1 MKKQPGIN
9 GDYLILSRDERMALA
24 TLPTLV
30 TLGTPAAVQTVYAF
44 SPDMGPIDW
53 ALPLVLWIYGLLFWF
68 NSEGIHLFKAK
79 KWEWTEEAIEEQQRY
94 MSDTRI
100 ASRRFWKKWWV
111 RFPIGLLFMSVGIHA
126 LFSRDFTAQWLS
138 FILLMSAFVTPFVFI
153 AELAMLPLAILIVL
167 GFMAVVTLTPTS
179 VIIMLAVLAMFAT
192 VVLAQ
197 NVRASQLQK
206 PVRKKKEDQETKD
219 KEGEEG
225 KDAEGATAG
234 SNASAAA
241 PVGRRLQ
248 RVPQHEKRQ
257 ELLPPKKEKLR
268 WPQLKHPPKRG
279 WRRRSLLLM
288 KQRRSVRLPEP
299 SYSETQPPGRK
310 PMQRR
315 LQPIPQTRRSN
326 KPAVKK
332 QKALAREPF
341 FIRPTRTMQSI
352 VWCLGSESN
361 RHSLRNRILSPARL
375 PISPPRR

>member
-9 GDYLILSRDERMALA
+9 GNYLILSRDERMSIA

-30 TLGTPAAVQTVYAF
+30 TLGTPAAVQTLYAF

-53 ALPLVLWIYGLLFWF
+53 ILPLVLWIYGLLFWF

-111 RFPIGLLFMSVGIHA
+111 RFPVGLLFMSVGIHA
-126 LFSRDFTAQWLS
+126 LFSKDFTAQWLS

-153 AELAMLPLAILIVL
+153 AELAMLPLAILIVI
-167 GFMAVVTLTPTS
+167 GFMAVVSLTPTS

-206 PVRKKKEDQETKD
+206 PVRKKKEDEEEKD

-225 KDAEGATAG
+225 KDAEGTAAAG
-234 SNASAAA
+234 EAPAAPAAGEAAPAEPPAPPSLADETVAEVAESAAAREEARAAAAEEREASVAAAKAAADEKVAAAQAAAAASAEAREAAKAERAASSDEPVADDEAQAAEPSAGPAASAAA
-241 PVGRRLQ
+241 AEEAP
-248 RVPQHEKRQ
+248 
-257 ELLPPKKEKLR
+257 
-268 WPQLKHPPKRG
+268 
-279 WRRRSLLLM
+279 
-288 KQRRSVRLPEP
+288 
-299 SYSETQPPGRK
+299 
-310 PMQRR
+310 
-315 LQPIPQTRRSN
+315 N
-326 KPAVKK
+326 K
-332 QKALAREPF
+332 
-341 FIRPTRTMQSI
+341 
-352 VWCLGSESN
+352 
-361 RHSLRNRILSPARL
+361 
-375 PISPPRR
+375 

>member
-9 GDYLILSRDERMALA
+9 GNYLILSRDERMSIA

-30 TLGTPAAVQTVYAF
+30 TLGTPAAVQTLYAF

-53 ALPLVLWIYGLLFWF
+53 ILPLVLWIYGLLFWF

-111 RFPIGLLFMSVGIHA
+111 RFPVGLLFMSVGIHA
-126 LFSRDFTAQWLS
+126 LFSKDFTAQWLS

-153 AELAMLPLAILIVL
+153 AELAMLPLAILIVI

-206 PVRKKKEDQETKD
+206 PVRKKKEDEEEKKD

-225 KDAEGATAG
+225 KDTEGTAAGGDVSAAPAEAEAAPIEPPAPPSLADETVAEVAESAAAREEARAAAAEEREASVAAAKAAADEKVAAAQAAAAASAEAREAAKAERAASSEELVADDEAQAAEPSAG
-234 SNASAAA
+234 PAASAATSEGA
-241 PVGRRLQ
+241 P
-248 RVPQHEKRQ
+248 
-257 ELLPPKKEKLR
+257 
-268 WPQLKHPPKRG
+268 
-279 WRRRSLLLM
+279 
-288 KQRRSVRLPEP
+288 
-299 SYSETQPPGRK
+299 
-310 PMQRR
+310 
-315 LQPIPQTRRSN
+315 N
-326 KPAVKK
+326 K
-332 QKALAREPF
+332 
-341 FIRPTRTMQSI
+341 
-352 VWCLGSESN
+352 
-361 RHSLRNRILSPARL
+361 
-375 PISPPRR
+375 

>member
-9 GDYLILSRDERMALA
+9 GDYLILSRDERMAIA

-30 TLGTPAAVQTVYAF
+30 TLGTPAAVQTLYAF
-44 SPDMGPIDW
+44 SSDMGPIDW

-197 NVRASQLQK
+197 NVRAGQLQK
-206 PVRKKKEDQETKD
+206 PVRKKKEDQAAKD

-225 KDAEGATAG
+225 KDAEGAVAG
-234 SNASAAA
+234 NASAAA
-241 PVGRRLQ
+241 PVGAEAG
-248 RVPQHEKRQ
+248 PAE
-257 ELLPPKKEKLR
+257 PP
-268 WPQLKHPPKRG
+268 PPP
-279 WRRRSLLLM
+279 SLAD
-288 KQRRSVRLPEP
+288 
-299 SYSETQPPGRK
+299 ETAA
-310 PMQRR
+310 
-315 LQPIPQTRRSN
+315 
-326 KPAVKK
+326 AV
-332 QKALAREPF
+332 AESAAAREEARAAAAEEREAAVAAAKASAEERVAAAQAAADEAAQERAAARAERSGATTAGTEADAATP
-341 FIRPTRTMQSI
+341 PTDAADTPVR
-352 VWCLGSESN
+352 
-361 RHSLRNRILSPARL
+361 
-375 PISPPRR
+375 

>member
-241 PVGRRLQ
+241 PVEAEAGPAMPPPPPSLADETAAAVAESAAAREEARAAAAEEREASVAAAKASAEE
-248 RVPQHEKRQ
+248 RVAAAQSAADEAAQERAAARA
-257 ELLPPKKEKLR
+257 ELLGDAAAGTEADAAPP
-268 WPQLKHPPKRG
+268 PTDTADTP
-279 WRRRSLLLM
+279 
-288 KQRRSVRLPEP
+288 
-299 SYSETQPPGRK
+299 
-310 PMQRR
+310 
-315 LQPIPQTRRSN
+315 
-326 KPAVKK
+326 VK
-332 QKALAREPF
+332 
-341 FIRPTRTMQSI
+341 
-352 VWCLGSESN
+352 
-361 RHSLRNRILSPARL
+361 
-375 PISPPRR
+375 

>member
-241 PVGRRLQ
+241 PVEAG
-248 RVPQHEKRQ
+248 
-257 ELLPPKKEKLR
+257 
-268 WPQLKHPPKRG
+268 
-279 WRRRSLLLM
+279 
-288 KQRRSVRLPEP
+288 
-299 SYSETQPPGRK
+299 
-310 PMQRR
+310 
-315 LQPIPQTRRSN
+315 
-326 KPAVKK
+326 PAVPPPPPSL
-332 QKALAREPF
+332 ADETAAAVAESAAAREEARAAAAEEREASVAAAKASAEERVAAAQSAAAEAAQERAAARAELSGDAAAGTEADAAPP
-341 FIRPTRTMQSI
+341 PTDTADTP
-352 VWCLGSESN
+352 VK
-361 RHSLRNRILSPARL
+361 
-375 PISPPRR
+375 

>member
-9 GDYLILSRDERMALA
+9 GDYLILSRDERMAIA

-30 TLGTPAAVQTVYAF
+30 TLGTPAAVQTLYAF
-44 SPDMGPIDW
+44 SSDMGPIDW

-197 NVRASQLQK
+197 NVRAGQLQK
-206 PVRKKKEDQETKD
+206 PVRKKKEDQEAKD

-225 KDAEGATAG
+225 KDAEGAAAG
-234 SNASAAA
+234 GDASAAA
-241 PVGRRLQ
+241 PVGAEAG
-248 RVPQHEKRQ
+248 PAE
-257 ELLPPKKEKLR
+257 PP
-268 WPQLKHPPKRG
+268 PPP
-279 WRRRSLLLM
+279 SLAD
-288 KQRRSVRLPEP
+288 
-299 SYSETQPPGRK
+299 ETAA
-310 PMQRR
+310 
-315 LQPIPQTRRSN
+315 
-326 KPAVKK
+326 AV
-332 QKALAREPF
+332 AESAAAREEARAAAAEEREASVAAAKASAEERVAAAQAAADEAAQERAAARAERSGATTAGTEADAATP
-341 FIRPTRTMQSI
+341 PTDAADTPVR
-352 VWCLGSESN
+352 
-361 RHSLRNRILSPARL
+361 
-375 PISPPRR
+375 

>member
-9 GDYLILSRDERMALA
+9 GDYLILSRDERMAIA

-30 TLGTPAAVQTVYAF
+30 TLGTPAAVQTLYAF
-44 SPDMGPIDW
+44 SSDMGPIDW

-197 NVRASQLQK
+197 NVRAGQLQK
-206 PVRKKKEDQETKD
+206 PVRKKKEDQAAKD

-225 KDAEGATAG
+225 KDAEGAVAG
-234 SNASAAA
+234 NASAAA
-241 PVGRRLQ
+241 PVGAEAG
-248 RVPQHEKRQ
+248 PAE
-257 ELLPPKKEKLR
+257 PP
-268 WPQLKHPPKRG
+268 PPP
-279 WRRRSLLLM
+279 SLAD
-288 KQRRSVRLPEP
+288 
-299 SYSETQPPGRK
+299 ETAA
-310 PMQRR
+310 
-315 LQPIPQTRRSN
+315 
-326 KPAVKK
+326 AV
-332 QKALAREPF
+332 AESAAAREEARAAAAEEREAAVAAAKASAEERVAAAQAAVDEAAQERAAARAERSGATTAGTEADAATP
-341 FIRPTRTMQSI
+341 PTDAADTPVR
-352 VWCLGSESN
+352 
-361 RHSLRNRILSPARL
+361 
-375 PISPPRR
+375 

>member
-9 GDYLILSRDERMALA
+9 GDYLILGRDERMAIA

-30 TLGTPAAVQTVYAF
+30 TLGTPAAVQTLYAF
-44 SPDMGPIDW
+44 SSDMGPIDW

-197 NVRASQLQK
+197 NVRAGQLQK
-206 PVRKKKEDQETKD
+206 PVRKKKEDQAAKD

-225 KDAEGATAG
+225 KDAEGAVAG
-234 SNASAAA
+234 NASAAA
-241 PVGRRLQ
+241 PVGAEAG
-248 RVPQHEKRQ
+248 PAE
-257 ELLPPKKEKLR
+257 PP
-268 WPQLKHPPKRG
+268 PPP
-279 WRRRSLLLM
+279 SLAD
-288 KQRRSVRLPEP
+288 
-299 SYSETQPPGRK
+299 ETAA
-310 PMQRR
+310 
-315 LQPIPQTRRSN
+315 
-326 KPAVKK
+326 AV
-332 QKALAREPF
+332 AESAAAREEARAAAAEEREAAVAAAKASAEERVAAAQAAVDEAAQERAAARAERSGATTAGTEADAATP
-341 FIRPTRTMQSI
+341 PTDAADTPVR
-352 VWCLGSESN
+352 
-361 RHSLRNRILSPARL
+361 
-375 PISPPRR
+375 

>member
-1 MKKQPGIN
+1 
-9 GDYLILSRDERMALA
+9 
-24 TLPTLV
+24 
-30 TLGTPAAVQTVYAF
+30 
-44 SPDMGPIDW
+44 MGPIDW

-241 PVGRRLQ
+241 PVGAEAG
-248 RVPQHEKRQ
+248 PAM
-257 ELLPPKKEKLR
+257 PP
-268 WPQLKHPPKRG
+268 PPP
-279 WRRRSLLLM
+279 SLAD
-288 KQRRSVRLPEP
+288 
-299 SYSETQPPGRK
+299 ETAA
-310 PMQRR
+310 
-315 LQPIPQTRRSN
+315 
-326 KPAVKK
+326 AV
-332 QKALAREPF
+332 AESAAAREEARAAAAEEREASVAAAKASAEERVAAAQSAAAEAAQERAAARAELSGDAAAGTEADAAPP
-341 FIRPTRTMQSI
+341 PTDTADTP
-352 VWCLGSESN
+352 VK
-361 RHSLRNRILSPARL
+361 
-375 PISPPRR
+375 